1 MEEKI
6 TDTTRLVEEGIEL
19 QKLSRIEDRLTT
31 EAPVRLT
38 NAGIQGSCSVGAFT
52 YFCPDGEFR
61 NTDIGRFCSIARN
74 VAIAPSEHPLDWVST
89 HPFQYNGIPWFD
101 KHPNWPAYAGSNLE
115 WDGRCLRTTIGN
127 DVWIGRNVV
136 IREGV
141 TIGDGAVIG
150 ANSFVNEDIGPYC
163 IAVGQPAKVVRK
175 RFSDSLISELLRI
188 GWWNLVPPENIK
200 NSYNNIRSFI
210 DTFDRDHR
218 DGNNWPILSVMR
230 YEILRSANGYHLNS
244 V

>member
-6 TDTTRLVEEGIEL
+6 TDTSRLVEEGIEL
-19 QKLSRIEDRLTT
+19 QKLSRIEDRLIT

-38 NAGIQGSCSVGAFT
+38 NAGIQGTCSVGAFT

-74 VAIAPSEHPLDWVST
+74 VAIAPSEHPLDWIST
-89 HPFQYNGIPWFD
+89 HPFQYNGIPWFN
-101 KHPNWPAYAGSNLE
+101 KHPNWSSYAGSKLE
-115 WDGRCLRTTIGN
+115 WDGRGLRTTIGN

-150 ANSFVNEDIGPYC
+150 ANSFVNDDIAPYC
-163 IAVGQPAKVVRK
+163 IAVGQPAKPIRK
-175 RFSDSLISELLRI
+175 RFSDAVISELLEI
-188 GWWNLVPPENIK
+188 CWWNLVPPAHIK
-200 NSYNNIRSFI
+200 QSYNNIKNFI
-210 DTFDRDHR
+210 DTYDRDHKN
-218 DGNNWPILSVMR
+218 GSNWPSLTVKR
-230 YEILRSANGYHLNS
+230 FEISKCSNEYRLKFP
-244 V
+244 